1 MPQQIPHISPRQL
14 ECGTR
19 TAKIHSVGMPHHP
32 FFFGGPFAKIRHLQC
47 LQSMNTVLSVV
58 RLSDCFSGKKD
69 KAKRRT
75 QNAYSGT
82 RVPNAGRVYSGFWLQ
97 KPPKPFFAPCKTD
110 PLCHIEF
117 FHLFSSWTSV
127 SSTTIKFVR
136 GQNLF
141 LLEKKRIQEGNLT
154 CPTNLVRPEPF

>member
-1 MPQQIPHISPRQL
+1 MRHAHGKNPFSWNASPP
-14 ECGTR
+14 C
-19 TAKIHSVGMPHHP
+19 
-32 FFFGGPFAKIRHLQC
+32 FFGGPFAQIRHLEC
-47 LQSMNTVLSVV
+47 LQTMNTVLSVV
-58 RLSDCFSGKKD
+58 WWSDCFSGKKD
-69 KAKRRT
+69 KAKT
-75 QNAYSGT
+75 QNAK
-82 RVPNAGRVYSGFWLQ
+82 RVFRNARSERRRGYSGFWLQ
-97 KPPKPFFAPCKTD
+97 KPPNPFFAPCKTD

-117 FHLFSSWTSV
+117 FNFFSSWTSV